1 MICHFTKILKSYFNI
16 NFTFN
21 KMRNITIQLFFIL
34 SLNLFAQNFNVANY
48 SCLIHLSDASKQ
60 SDKQFNLLSKA
71 EEAADEVN
79 FRLEFN
85 DMISAFFVDNAD
97 EIDQMSLHMLKALS
111 KTNGSI
117 FTKLQDASFIKEII
131 PNGNLV
137 YVLGKENILIKEKIF
152 DKWEITSESKMING
166 YKCFKVNFSKTQTML
181 GKEYTNKAIA
191 WFCPD
196 IPVSF
201 GPAEFSGLPGLIFQ
215 LQANEYSFVLKNIT
229 FESNL
234 KISVPTSG
242 KEMTLDEYLKLS
254 TENMEKLKEMAKSYK
269 E

>member
-1 MICHFTKILKSYFNI
+1 VNSNLAINIGFDNRATHTKK
-16 NFTFN
+16 
-21 KMRNITIQLFFIL
+21 RNP
-34 SLNLFAQNFNVANY
+34 
-48 SCLIHLSDASKQ
+48 K
-60 SDKQFNLLSKA
+60 
-71 EEAADEVN
+71 
-79 FRLEFN
+79 
-85 DMISAFFVDNAD
+85 
-97 EIDQMSLHMLKALS
+97 
-111 KTNGSI
+111 
-117 FTKLQDASFIKEII
+117 I
-131 PNGNLV
+131 PNKLV
-137 YVLGKENILIKEKIF
+137 KLNEAFTECSEAESKIF

-166 YKCFKVNFSKTQTML
+166 YKCFKANFSKTQTML

-234 KISVPTSG
+234 KISAPSSG